1 STLYTPTAQYDVIL
15 ELDPKYQTDSS
26 MLSLVNI
33 NSANGNLVPLTTLAK
48 IVNNVGPLS
57 ISHFGQLP
65 SVTVSFNL
73 QDGYSISDAVPKV
86 NQAIKDLQMPAT
98 ITGSFQGTAQAFQ
111 SSFSDLGLLLG
122 LAVIVIYIILGMLY
136 ESFVHPITILSG
148 LPTAIFG
155 ALLTLLIFNS
165 ELDMYGF
172 VGLIMLIGIVKKNA
186 IMIIDFALE
195 LERTGNKSSHEAIYE
210 ACIIRF
216 RPIMMTTLAALMGA
230 MPIALGVGATG
241 AERSL

>member
-1 STLYTPTAQYDVIL
+1 MQIDRYKAAKLGISVEHVQNILYTAYGAEQISTLYTPTAQYDVIL

-33 NSANGNLVPLTTLAK
+33 NSASGNLVPLTTIAK
-48 IVNNVGPLS
+48 IVNTVGPLS
-57 ISHFGQLP
+57 ISHFGPLP
-65 SVTVSFNL
+65 SVMVSFNL

-86 NQAIKDLQMPAT
+86 NQAIRELQMPAT
-98 ITGSFQGTAQAFQ
+98 ITGSFQVTVQACQ
-111 SSFSDLGLLLG
+111 LSFSDLGLLRG

-136 ESFVHPITILSG
+136 ESFVHPITILLG
-148 LPTAIFG
+148 LPTAILE

-195 LERTGNKSSHEAIYE
+195 LKRTGNKSSA
-210 ACIIRF
+210 
-216 RPIMMTTLAALMGA
+216 
-230 MPIALGVGATG
+230 
-241 AERSL
+241 

>member
-1 STLYTPTAQYDVIL
+1 MSQPQTLVQIDRYKAAKLGISVEQIQNVLYAAYGADQISTLYTPTAQYDIIL

-33 NSANGNLVPLTTLAK
+33 NSANNTLVPLTTLAK
-48 IVNNVGPLS
+48 IVNSVGPLS

-73 QDGYSISDAVPKV
+73 QDGFSISDAVPKV
-86 NQAIKDLQMPAT
+86 NEAVRELQMPAT

-136 ESFVHPITILSG
+136 ESFVHPG
-148 LPTAIFG
+148 
-155 ALLTLLIFNS
+155 
-165 ELDMYGF
+165 
-172 VGLIMLIGIVKKNA
+172 
-186 IMIIDFALE
+186 
-195 LERTGNKSSHEAIYE
+195 
-210 ACIIRF
+210 
-216 RPIMMTTLAALMGA
+216 
-230 MPIALGVGATG
+230 
-241 AERSL
+241 

>member
-1 STLYTPTAQYDVIL
+1 ML
-15 ELDPKYQTDSS
+15 E
-26 MLSLVNI
+26 
-33 NSANGNLVPLTTLAK
+33 
-48 IVNNVGPLS
+48 
-57 ISHFGQLP
+57 
-65 SVTVSFNL
+65 
-73 QDGYSISDAVPKV
+73 
-86 NQAIKDLQMPAT
+86 
-98 ITGSFQGTAQAFQ
+98 
-111 SSFSDLGLLLG
+111 

-136 ESFVHPITILSG
+136 ESFVHPITILLG

-172 VGLIMLIGIVKKNA
+172 VGLIMLIGIVKQNA

-195 LERTGNKSSHEAIYE
+195 LERTDNKSSHEAIYE

-216 RPIMMTTLAALMGA
+216 RPIMRTTLTALMRA

-241 AERSL
+241 A

>member
-1 STLYTPTAQYDVIL
+1 MQIDRYKAAKLGISVEHVQNILYAAYGTEQISTLYTPTAQYNVIL

-33 NSANGNLVPLTTLAK
+33 NSTSGNLVPLTTLAK
-48 IVNNVGPLS
+48 IVNTVGPLS

-73 QDGYSISDAVPKV
+73 QDGYSISEAVPKV
-86 NQAIKDLQMPAT
+86 NQAIRELQMPAT
-98 ITGSFQGTAQAFQ
+98 ITGSFQGTVQAYQ
-111 SSFSDLGLLLG
+111 SSFSNLGLLLG

-136 ESFVHPITILSG
+136 ESFVHPITILLG
-148 LPTAIFG
+148 LPTAILG

-172 VGLIMLIGIVKKNA
+172 VGLIMLIGIVKNNA

-195 LERTGNKSSHEAIYE
+195 LERTGNKSSA
-210 ACIIRF
+210 
-216 RPIMMTTLAALMGA
+216 
-230 MPIALGVGATG
+230 
-241 AERSL
+241 

>member
-1 STLYTPTAQYDVIL
+1 MQIDRYKAAKLGISVEHVQNILYAAYGAEQISTLYTPTAQYNVIL

-33 NSANGNLVPLTTLAK
+33 NSASGNLVPLTTLAK
-48 IVNNVGPLS
+48 IVNTVGPLS
-57 ISHFGQLP
+57 ISHFGQLL

-86 NQAIKDLQMPAT
+86 NQAIRELQMPAT
-98 ITGSFQGTAQAFQ
+98 ITGSFQGTVQAYQ
-111 SSFSDLGLLLG
+111 SSFSNLGLLLG
-122 LAVIVIYIILGMLY
+122 LAVIVIYIILGILY
-136 ESFVHPITILSG
+136 ESFVHPITILLG
-148 LPTAIFG
+148 LPTAILG

-165 ELDMYGF
+165 ELDIYGF

-195 LERTGNKSSHEAIYE
+195 LERTGNKSSA
-210 ACIIRF
+210 
-216 RPIMMTTLAALMGA
+216 
-230 MPIALGVGATG
+230 
-241 AERSL
+241 

>member
-1 STLYTPTAQYDVIL
+1 MQIDRYKAAKLGISVEHVQNILYAAYGAEQISTLYTPTAQYDVIL

-33 NSANGNLVPLTTLAK
+33 NSTSGNLVTLTTLAK
-48 IVNNVGPLS
+48 IVNTVGPLS

-65 SVTVSFNL
+65 SVMVSFNL

-86 NQAIKDLQMPAT
+86 NQAIRALQMLAT
-98 ITGSFQGTAQAFQ
+98 ITGSFQGTVQACQ

-136 ESFVHPITILSG
+136 ESFVHPITILLG
-148 LPTAIFG
+148 PPTAILG
-155 ALLTLLIFNS
+155 ALLALLIFNS

-195 LERTGNKSSHEAIYE
+195 LERTGNQSSA
-210 ACIIRF
+210 
-216 RPIMMTTLAALMGA
+216 
-230 MPIALGVGATG
+230 
-241 AERSL
+241 

>member
-1 STLYTPTAQYDVIL
+1 MQIDRYKASKLGISVEHVQNILYAAYGAEQISTLYTPTAQYNVIL

-26 MLSLVNI
+26 MLSLVDI
-33 NSANGNLVPLTTLAK
+33 NSASGNLVPLTTLAK
-48 IVNNVGPLS
+48 IVNTVGPLS
-57 ISHFGQLP
+57 ISHFGQLL

-86 NQAIKDLQMPAT
+86 NQAIQELQMPAT
-98 ITGSFQGTAQAFQ
+98 ITGSFQGTVQAYQ
-111 SSFSDLGLLLG
+111 SSFSNLGLLLG
-122 LAVIVIYIILGMLY
+122 LAVIIVIYIILGMLY
-136 ESFVHPITILSG
+136 ESFVHPITILLG

-165 ELDMYGF
+165 ELDIYGF

-195 LERTGNKSSHEAIYE
+195 LERTGNKSSA
-210 ACIIRF
+210 
-216 RPIMMTTLAALMGA
+216 
-230 MPIALGVGATG
+230 
-241 AERSL
+241 

>member
-1 STLYTPTAQYDVIL
+1 MQIDRYKAAKLGISVEHVQNILYAAYGAEQMSTLYTPTAQYDVIL

-33 NSANGNLVPLTTLAK
+33 NSTSGNLVTLTTLAK
-48 IVNNVGPLS
+48 IVNTVGPLS
-57 ISHFGQLP
+57 ISHFRQLP
-65 SVTVSFNL
+65 SVMVSFNL

-86 NQAIKDLQMPAT
+86 NQAIRKLQMLAT
-98 ITGSFQGTAQAFQ
+98 ITGSFQGTVQACQ

-136 ESFVHPITILSG
+136 ASFVHPITILLG
-148 LPTAIFG
+148 LPTAILG
-155 ALLTLLIFNS
+155 ALLALLIFNS

-195 LERTGNKSSHEAIYE
+195 LERTGNKSSA
-210 ACIIRF
+210 
-216 RPIMMTTLAALMGA
+216 
-230 MPIALGVGATG
+230 
-241 AERSL
+241 

>member
-1 STLYTPTAQYDVIL
+1 MQIDRYKAAKLGISVEHVQNILYAAYGAEQISTLYTPTAQYDVIL

-33 NSANGNLVPLTTLAK
+33 NSASGNLVPLTTLAK
-48 IVNNVGPLS
+48 IVNTVGPLS

-86 NQAIKDLQMPAT
+86 NQTIRELQMPAT
-98 ITGSFQGTAQAFQ
+98 ITGNFQETVQAYQ
-111 SSFSDLGLLLG
+111 ASFSNLGLLLG

-136 ESFVHPITILSG
+136 ESFVHPITILLG
-148 LPTAIFG
+148 PHTAILG

-195 LERTGNKSSHEAIYE
+195 LERTGNKSSA
-210 ACIIRF
+210 
-216 RPIMMTTLAALMGA
+216 
-230 MPIALGVGATG
+230 
-241 AERSL
+241 

>member
-1 STLYTPTAQYDVIL
+1 
-15 ELDPKYQTDSS
+15 

-33 NSANGNLVPLTTLAK
+33 NSVNNTLVPLTTLAK
-48 IVNNVGPLS
+48 IVNSVGPLS

-86 NQAIKDLQMPAT
+86 NEAIRELQMPAT

-136 ESFVHPITILSG
+136 ESFVHPVTILSG
-148 LPTAIFG
+148 LPTAVFD
-155 ALLTLLIFNS
+155 ALLTLLIFN
-165 ELDMYGF
+165 
-172 VGLIMLIGIVKKNA
+172 
-186 IMIIDFALE
+186 
-195 LERTGNKSSHEAIYE
+195 
-210 ACIIRF
+210 
-216 RPIMMTTLAALMGA
+216 
-230 MPIALGVGATG
+230 
-241 AERSL
+241 

>member
-1 STLYTPTAQYDVIL
+1 
-15 ELDPKYQTDSS
+15 

-98 ITGSFQGTAQAFQ
+98 ITGSFQEELLRH
-111 SSFSDLGLLLG
+111 FSRLFPILAYCLDLLL
-122 LAVIVIYIILGMLY
+122 
-136 ESFVHPITILSG
+136 
-148 LPTAIFG
+148 
-155 ALLTLLIFNS
+155 
-165 ELDMYGF
+165 
-172 VGLIMLIGIVKKNA
+172 
-186 IMIIDFALE
+186 
-195 LERTGNKSSHEAIYE
+195 
-210 ACIIRF
+210 
-216 RPIMMTTLAALMGA
+216 
-230 MPIALGVGATG
+230 
-241 AERSL
+241 

>member
-1 STLYTPTAQYDVIL
+1 MQIDRYKAAKLGILVEHVQNILYAAYGAEQISTLYTPTAQYDVIL

-33 NSANGNLVPLTTLAK
+33 NSTSGNLVTLTTLAK
-48 IVNNVGPLS
+48 IVNTVGPLS

-65 SVTVSFNL
+65 SVMVSFNL

-86 NQAIKDLQMPAT
+86 NQAIRELQMLTT
-98 ITGSFQGTAQAFQ
+98 ITGSFQDTVQACQ
-111 SSFSDLGLLLG
+111 PSFSDLGLLLG

-136 ESFVHPITILSG
+136 ESFVHPITILLG
-148 LPTAIFG
+148 LPTAILG
-155 ALLTLLIFNS
+155 ALLALLIFNS

-195 LERTGNKSSHEAIYE
+195 LERTGNKSS
-210 ACIIRF
+210 ACSN
-216 RPIMMTTLAALMGA
+216 L
-230 MPIALGVGATG
+230 
-241 AERSL
+241 